1 MIQLLPCPSNKPQ
14 RKVVAQL
21 GGAHA
26 RAWSARA
33 AHSAGKGRRLG
44 EPGLP
49 SHFPVSALRTL
60 GRVQVVGPDA
70 RRRRLRHGDAWA
82 DAAVR
87 PYKRLPMSRQIQNSY
102 LCRGRFTTVTH
113 VAVGHNGYPCRG
125 RFTHNAVGVR
135 VRRPADPPGNVNP
148 FQPGPRQPRLA
159 GTGYP
164 ASVISFRTPRISISY
179 SISSTGGRAKCQRT
193 PWRPAS

>member
-1 MIQLLPCPSNKPQ
+1 MIQLLPCPSNKLQ

-87 PYKRLPMSRQIQNSY
+87 PYKRLPMSRQVQ
-102 LCRGRFTTVTH
+102 
-113 VAVGHNGYPCRG
+113 NGYLCRG
-125 RFTHNAVGVR
+125 RFTHNAVGVC
-135 VRRPADPPGNVNP
+135 VRRPADPPGNVAQ

-164 ASVISFRTPRISISY
+164 ARVISFRTPRISIS
-179 SISSTGGRAKCQRT
+179 
-193 PWRPAS
+193 